1 MENKRDRHARQN
13 ARALQIG
20 VVQAWTDRFDRVNPS
35 MEAPDHLSGLV

>member
-20 VVQAWTDRFDRVNPS
+20 VARAWTDTFDRVNHS
-35 MEAPDHLSGLV
+35 MTPDHLSGLV